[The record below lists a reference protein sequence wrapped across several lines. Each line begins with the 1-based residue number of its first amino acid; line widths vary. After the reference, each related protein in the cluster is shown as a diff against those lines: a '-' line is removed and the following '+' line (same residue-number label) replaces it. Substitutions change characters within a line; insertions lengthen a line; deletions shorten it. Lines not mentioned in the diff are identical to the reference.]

1 MGLWMRQ
8 RIECF
13 ARIAKSG
20 ILTAVGMAALMLL
33 VAKTPK
39 ALAVDVPALA
49 ILGDSLSTG
58 AATHPALQF
67 DGQVL
72 WDVFT
77 GKISVQPTTAA
88 LPSDLAAGLPEPPP
102 APLRMWPGVRE
113 FFGGPDWVWRNALQ
127 AISRSY
133 LDTAQYS
140 WGYQTGLGLRL
151 SPNDIAIVGEDGAR
165 VANIPRH
172 VDRLLAFTEGSLPQR
187 VAVFYTGNDLCG
199 SNINEITAP
208 ADFASGLE
216 RGLLYLLRNGKAPEQ
231 GTDVYVFGYMGILQL
246 LTSESILAKK
256 VHAFASETTCKDL
269 RAANFLPNA
278 EQQKA
283 MQARAQSRTGQD
295 AVAWYFS
302 LLMPPNP
309 AGFCGTLF
317 AGGVGRE
324 REREAEINTLANHI
338 RSYREHTAQVV
349 ERLNVRAEVEKSKVR
364 FHYID
369 ATTKLTFTGDDVGED
384 CFHLSIAGHTKI
396 ARAAISA
403 LVAP

>member
-1 MGLWMRQ
+1 MGLWLRQ
-8 RIECF
+8 RV
-13 ARIAKSG
+13 ASVAKSG
-20 ILTAVGMAALMLL
+20 MLIAAGVVALILAAKAPNATAGQ
-33 VAKTPK
+33 
-39 ALAVDVPALA
+39 VPALA

-102 APLRMWPGVRE
+102 APLRLWPSVRE
-113 FFGGPDWVWRNALQ
+113 FFGGPDWAWRNALQ

-140 WGYQTGLGLRL
+140 WGYQLGLGLKL
-151 SPNDIAIVGEDGAR
+151 SPSDIAIVGEDGAR

-172 VDRLLAFTEGSLPQR
+172 VDRLLDLTEGELPQR
-187 VAVFYTGNDLCG
+187 LAVFYTGNDLCG
-199 SNINEITAP
+199 SNINEVTAP

-216 RGLLYLLRNGKAPEQ
+216 RGLLYLLRNGQAPKE
-231 GTDVYVFGYMGILQL
+231 GSDVYVFGYMGILQL

-256 VHAFASETTCKDL
+256 VHAFGSETTCKDL
-269 RAANFLPNA
+269 RSANFLPSL

-283 MQARAQSRTGQD
+283 MQARAQSKAGQD

-338 RSYREHTAQVV
+338 RSYREQTAQVV
-349 ERLNVRAEVEKSKVR
+349 ERLNVRAEVAKSKVH
-364 FHYID
+364 FHYVD
-369 ATTKLTFTGDDVGED
+369 ATTKLTFSGDDVGED
-384 CFHLSIAGHTKI
+384 CFHLSVAGHSKI